1 MYSNWIKVFIS
12 HLKGYGY
19 LNTIGIGGED
29 DVSTIIATWQVGTIC
44 QKRVVAQAIGI
55 HGGANPQPTTGI
67 LAGRVDRQ
75 WSSSTVAYGESNAG
89 RFGTEI
95 NR

>member
-1 MYSNWIKVFIS
+1 MYPNWIKVFIS
-12 HLKGYGY
+12 YLKDYRY
-19 LNTIGIGGED
+19 LNTIGIGGEGD
-29 DVSTIIATWQVGTIC
+29 INTIIATWQDG
-44 QKRVVAQAIGI
+44 
-55 HGGANPQPTTGI
+55 HANPQPTTGI

-75 WSSSTVAYGESNAG
+75 CSSSTVAYGESNAG